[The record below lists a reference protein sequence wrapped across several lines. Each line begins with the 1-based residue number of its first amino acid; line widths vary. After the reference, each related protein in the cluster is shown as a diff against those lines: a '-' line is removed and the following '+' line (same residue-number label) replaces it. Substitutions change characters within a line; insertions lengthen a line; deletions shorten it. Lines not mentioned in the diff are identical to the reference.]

1 MYHLPPLSF
10 RATQCPHLPPLS
22 LMLLSHCISPPLED
36 LADAIDGEGETP
48 PGRGERNRPRE
59 EHEEIRAFVLL
70 NGH

>member
-1 MYHLPPLSF
+1 
-10 RATQCPHLPPLS
+10 
-22 LMLLSHCISPPLED
+22 MLLSHCISPPLGD